1 MTAKGDGGAR
11 HYSEADRHYDE
22 ISDEGGHRHYEA
34 HHEHY
39 DNHYQTHSHESY
51 IGSVSDD
58 GSVEG
63 SGSVDGSCDQVCRC
77 CGAEL
82 RGANSM
88 SSLQNSVLYDYFPA
102 TRLPSEWNEVGLEL
116 VGPAELPQYGQF
128 FQRKLEERLQQV
140 STHINVEKIRK
151 EENEKRLEH
160 ALKENEVLRE
170 HLKKLQTRVHS
181 FHEQLRQ
188 GNGTAV

>member
-1 MTAKGDGGAR
+1 MTAKGDGPR
-11 HYSEADRHYDE
+11 HYESRSERGYDE
-22 ISDEGGHRHYEA
+22 RTDDGHRHHEA
-34 HHEHY
+34 HY
-39 DNHYQTHSHESY
+39 DNHYQSHSDQYRDSY
-51 IGSVSDD
+51 RGSVSDD
-58 GSVEG
+58 GSVGTG
-63 SGSVDGSCDQVCRC
+63 SLDGSIDQVCRC